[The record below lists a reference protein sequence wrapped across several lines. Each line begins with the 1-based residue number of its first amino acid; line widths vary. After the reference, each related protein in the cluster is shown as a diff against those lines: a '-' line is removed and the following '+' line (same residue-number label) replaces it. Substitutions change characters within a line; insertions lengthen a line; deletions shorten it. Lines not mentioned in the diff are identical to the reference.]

1 MKIIHILG
9 DSKFG
14 GAAKSIVRL
23 ALLWKRLKWD
33 VRILTTDLQ
42 FQEFAAA
49 SGVATVAVDCVWR
62 EIRPLQ
68 DLVGLF
74 RLWRYL
80 RAEGF
85 TVVHTHTTKAGFV
98 GRIAARLAG
107 VPVVVHTVHGFAFH
121 EQSPASKIAFYTAL
135 EWTAGWFCH
144 CIITVSEFHRLWALR
159 LRIASP
165 EKIVAIPNGIP
176 DGALERGASR
186 EAVRQAL
193 GLGPDDLFL
202 FTPGR
207 VAPEKGLE
215 ELLMAVAVLPAEVR
229 PHVQTVIAGD
239 GPLLADLE
247 RRVAELGIG
256 GQVKFLGF
264 RQDISDLLGACDIV
278 ALPSWR
284 EGLSISLLESMCAG
298 RAIVASSIGSNLEA
312 LDAAGPT
319 GPVAM
324 LVDAGDVPAL
334 AAAIGGLA
342 ADAALREDLGRRA
355 RAMWE
360 SRYTAEKALAQYERT
375 YVDLLR
381 RQGHLEKQSAAIPA
395 GSL

>member
-23 ALLWKRLKWD
+23 ALLWKRLNWD
-33 VRILTTDLQ
+33 VRILTTDRQ
-42 FQEFAAA
+42 FRDFANGA
-49 SGVATVAVDCVWR
+49 GVNTADIDCVWR

-68 DLVGLF
+68 DLVGLY

-80 RAEGF
+80 RSEGF

-107 VPVVVHTVHGFAFH
+107 VPVVLHTVHGFAFH

-135 EWTAGWFCH
+135 EWIAGCFCH
-144 CIITVSEFHRLWALR
+144 CIITVSEFHREWALR
-159 LRIASP
+159 LHIAAP

-186 EAVRQAL
+186 DAIREAL
-193 GLGPDDLFL
+193 GLAPDDVFL

-215 ELLMAVAVLPAEVR
+215 ELLMAMAVLPADVR
-229 PHVQTVIAGD
+229 PRVHAVLAGD
-239 GPLLADLE
+239 GPLLAELE

-256 GQVKFLGF
+256 GQVKLLGF
-264 RQDISDLLGACDIV
+264 RSDIADLLSACDIV

-298 RAIVASSIGSNLEA
+298 RAIVASTIGSNLEA
-312 LDAAGPT
+312 LDARGPAGP
-319 GPVAM
+319 AAQ
-324 LVDAGDVPAL
+324 LVDAGDVAAL
-334 AAAIGGLA
+334 ASAIATLA
-342 ADAALREDLGRRA
+342 GDPALREELGRRA
-355 RAMWE
+355 RALWE
-360 SRYTAEKALAQYERT
+360 ARYTAEKALAQYERT

-381 RQGHLEKQSAAIPA
+381 RQGCLEKQTAAIPA